1 MLSIKPLT
9 MATMPMMATM
19 VMIMMMTVMV
29 MMMMMTVM
37 VMMMMNIEVKR
48 VKEEQVG
55 GSSCRKTLDGKHAS
69 FNRAPALMAG
79 MVMMMMTSLLVSV
92 LSQGKCFLDPLFSD
106 GKTGSSLAILYTK
119 GPSHCLD

>member
-1 MLSIKPLT
+1 M
-9 MATMPMMATM
+9 MMMMMMA
-19 VMIMMMTVMV
+19 VMV
-29 MMMMMTVM
+29 MMMTVM

-79 MVMMMMTSLLVSV
+79 MVMMMMTMAGMVMMMMMAALSVSV
-92 LSQGKCFLDPLFSD
+92 FSQQKKNFLDPLFSD
-106 GKTGSSLAILYTK
+106 GKTGSSLAILHTK